1 MLLARSAITRGDSL
15 HEIFSIV
22 ELIMAAVFSEVTTIE
37 SNALDRV
44 LYTNGYAKVAILT
57 ELART

>member
-1 MLLARSAITRGDSL
+1 
-15 HEIFSIV
+15 
-22 ELIMAAVFSEVTTIE
+22 MAAVFSEVTTIE